1 MRLVSQS
8 PVLGRGVL
16 RKLGS
21 QVTVTE
27 LELGQKF
34 KQKVSVVLELSLFPE
49 KE

>member
-21 QVTVTE
+21 QVPE

-34 KQKVSVVLELSLFPE
+34 KQKVSVVLELSLLPE
-49 KE
+49 LE